1 MDKWYISVQSRARG
15 PFSDGQ
21 IRKKI
26 QSGELVSE
34 TLMYREGD
42 LDWRPLS
49 QQSLW
54 SPLLKEDFFHAYEP
68 EANSKVWVLLVENPL
83 KKKDFQQQGPF
94 RQSEVI
100 EKYDSGEVQPTDYIW
115 RPGMQRW
122 SNLKDM
128 PELVLSRK
136 PAVSFDSDTSSSTVE
151 AKNLAN
157 KSIKASRAMD
167 KTLGSEESKTSKKV
181 KFHYESS
188 SDVPVFISTYSLP
201 EVEEVT
207 IESLKPP
214 KRSYEPEAV
223 GMLPLISLKKEENKN
238 RIVKLFLA
246 LILVSSL
253 LLSVLVLKRTDFKNS
268 SLVAFKTK
276 TQEFFNSMFTQ
287 TFTGSYLMISPSLID
302 KKLIGFQTDASVG
315 SKVEVSILNS
325 DGREIRIKNSL
336 DTSAFVAVDPEGRA
350 IFDISRFRLK
360 GFQKYTLLA
369 KMGGL
374 KAKKSVLYVP

>member
-1 MDKWYISVQSRARG
+1 MNRWYISVQSKARG

-26 QSGELVSE
+26 QIGELVPE
-34 TLMYREGD
+34 TLIYREGD

-54 SPLLKEDFFHAYEP
+54 SPLLNEDFLHTYEP
-68 EANSKVWVLLVENPL
+68 EQNSKIWVLLVENPL
-83 KKKDFQQQGPF
+83 KKSDFQQQGPF
-94 RQSEVI
+94 RQSEVV
-100 EKYDSGEVQPTDYIW
+100 EMYDSGEVQPTDYVW
-115 RPGMQRW
+115 RPGMEKW
-122 SNLKDM
+122 LGLKNM

-136 PAVSFDSDTSSSTVE
+136 PAVNFNSNKTASTVE
-151 AKNLAN
+151 AKDLEDRSRTLLN
-157 KSIKASRAMD
+157 KGD
-167 KTLGSEESKTSKKV
+167 KTSKKV
-181 KFHYESS
+181 QFHYESS

-201 EVEEVT
+201 EVEEHT

-214 KRSYEPEAV
+214 TRSYEPDAI
-223 GMLPLISLKKEENKN
+223 GMLPLISVKKEKN
-238 RIVKLFLA
+238 RDLMIKLSLA
-246 LILVSSL
+246 LVLVSFL
-253 LLSVLVLKRTDFKNS
+253 LLLALVISRVDYNNS
-268 SLVAFKTK
+268 SFSTLKTK
-276 TQEFFNSMFTQ
+276 TQSLFNSMFTQ

-315 SKVEVSILNS
+315 SKVEVSVLNS
-325 DGREIRIKNSL
+325 DGKKIRLKNSL
-336 DTSAFVAVDPEGRA
+336 DTSAIVAIDPKGRA

-360 GFQKYTLLA
+360 GFQKYTLFA